1 LISNALP
8 RVERSFSFR
17 LVLEVKMDLSDEYF
31 KELRVTFLRIGRH
44 FIHLTSFYNNHGI
57 FFPKI
62 DEFFYNLKFIF
73 NMQKSDIDSICLLF
87 IFAEFKRILQMYKS
101 GDILEEPLNYI
112 IKSETFASQDSKIKR
127 EKCYL
132 CVDIYCPCIS
142 YHVKRKV

>member
-1 LISNALP
+1 
-8 RVERSFSFR
+8 
-17 LVLEVKMDLSDEYF
+17 MDLSDEYF

-44 FIHLTSFYNNHGI
+44 FIRLTSFYNNHGI

-62 DEFFYNLKFIF
+62 DEFFENLKFIF

-101 GDILEEPLNYI
+101 GDILEEPYI
-112 IKSETFASQDSKIKR
+112 FKSCFFGCVDPQENSKIKK

>member
-1 LISNALP
+1 
-8 RVERSFSFR
+8 
-17 LVLEVKMDLSDEYF
+17 MDLSDEYF

-44 FIHLTSFYNNHGI
+44 FIRLTSFYNNHGI

-62 DEFFYNLKFIF
+62 DEFFENLKFIF

-87 IFAEFKRILQMYKS
+87 IFAEFKRILQLYKS
-101 GDILEEPLNYI
+101 GDILEEPSNYKT
-112 IKSETFASQDSKIKR
+112 KSCFFGCVDPQENSKIKK

>member
-1 LISNALP
+1 
-8 RVERSFSFR
+8 
-17 LVLEVKMDLSDEYF
+17 MDLSDEYF

-44 FIHLTSFYNNHGI
+44 FIRLTSFYNNHGI
-57 FFPKI
+57 FFPKM
-62 DEFFYNLKFIF
+62 DEFFENLKFIF

-87 IFAEFKRILQMYKS
+87 IFAEFKRILQLYKS
-101 GDILEEPLNYI
+101 GDILEEPSNYI
-112 IKSETFASQDSKIKR
+112 IKVSDDKSETFTPQDSNIKK

>member
-1 LISNALP
+1 
-8 RVERSFSFR
+8 
-17 LVLEVKMDLSDEYF
+17 MDLSDEYF

-44 FIHLTSFYNNHGI
+44 FIRLTSFYNNHGI

-87 IFAEFKRILQMYKS
+87 IFAEFKRILQLYKS
-101 GDILEEPLNYI
+101 GDILDEPSNYI
-112 IKSETFASQDSKIKR
+112 IKVSDEKSETKIKK